1 MQFLELKVSPK
12 YLQRG
17 GVAMQHTEKISH
29 GAAVTRQLTM
39 AFYSPGV
46 DDKSWVNKLVV
57 MCSKNPYSHCE
68 LIFDNGLATSILHG
82 ENIFCKKRTFASE
95 NYTFKGF
102 NVSHATHEKIYNY
115 ACQES
120 RKNIPFSSSAMLTPV
135 IRWKL
140 RQQPVGTFCS
150 KYIVELLQHGGISW
164 AMDLNAD
171 FCTPSSIYDSIQQER
186 NICFNT
192 VPHKLNQLKIIY

>member
-17 GVAMQHTEKISH
+17 GVAIQRTETITH
-29 GAAVTRQLTM
+29 GAAATRQLIM
-39 AFYSPGV
+39 AFYSPGEH
-46 DDKSWVNKLVV
+46 DKSWVNKLVV

-68 LIFDNGLATSILHG
+68 LIFDNGLATSIMHG

-102 NVSHATHEKIYNY
+102 NVSHATHEKIYQY

-135 IRWKL
+135 IGWKL
-140 RQQPVGTFCS
+140 SQRSEGTFCS
-150 KYIVELLQHGGISW
+150 KYIVEVLQHGGITW
-164 AMDLNAD
+164 AMNMNAD
-171 FCTPSSIYDSIQQER
+171 YSTPSSIFDSIQQEK
-186 NICFNT
+186 NVCFST
-192 VPHKLNQLKIIY
+192 VPHKLNQLKLIY